1 MEWTDIR
8 LTVSKADAEA
18 AEAVATM
25 IAEGGIYIEDYS
37 DIEEQVEQIA
47 HVDLIEQ
54 ELLDKPR
61 DTVII
66 HMYLEPGASPVETL
80 ALIAARME
88 AAGIPY
94 TSETEG
100 VEQEDWQ
107 NGWRKYYHPMDVG
120 QRLAIV
126 PSWQDYDTDRVK
138 LILDPGLA
146 FGTGGHE
153 TTNLCL
159 EVLDERVKGGE
170 RVLDIGTG
178 SGILA
183 IAALKLGAAVA
194 EGVDIDP
201 VAVRT
206 AGENAAL
213 NGVADKLTVLVGD
226 LSDKASG
233 KYDIITANIVANAIM
248 SLAPA
253 VPGLMADDA
262 VFIASG
268 IIDSRK
274 DEVIAALEA
283 AGLTDP
289 IGTQLLHF
297 YNDLLHLDFGTSR
310 RIQNGASVVKVIGKK
325 FGVSMRLGLISAGI
339 SLLVGIMLGILQT
352 AFKDKVFDWIGTA
365 YTVFVNAVPSLVSYS
380 LVLVFGSKYLGFPT
394 LYSTRNVGP
403 SSVLPIVCLS
413 LASIAGYALWTRRYM
428 VDELTRDYI
437 KLARV
442 KGLSSR
448 EIMFK
453 HVLRNAMVPMVQY
466 IPQSILLT
474 VGGSLLMERFFS
486 VPGMGPLLTDAI
498 QRYDLNVVQTL
509 VILYAALGIVGVF
522 LGDVLMM
529 LVDPR
534 ITLTGKE
541 AAR

>member
-80 ALIAARME
+80 ALIAVRME

-126 PSWQDYDTDRVK
+126 PSWQVYDIDRVK

-283 AGLTDP
+283 AGLAV
-289 IGTQLLHF
+289 LE
-297 YNDLLHLDFGTSR
+297 
-310 RIQNGASVVKVIGKK
+310 VKEKRG
-325 FGVSMRLGLISAGI
+325 
-339 SLLVGIMLGILQT
+339 
-352 AFKDKVFDWIGTA
+352 WEC
-365 YTVFVNAVPSLVSYS
+365 
-380 LVLVFGSKYLGFPT
+380 
-394 LYSTRNVGP
+394 
-403 SSVLPIVCLS
+403 IVCKK
-413 LASIAGYALWTRRYM
+413 A
-428 VDELTRDYI
+428 
-437 KLARV
+437 
-442 KGLSSR
+442 
-448 EIMFK
+448 
-453 HVLRNAMVPMVQY
+453 
-466 IPQSILLT
+466 
-474 VGGSLLMERFFS
+474 
-486 VPGMGPLLTDAI
+486 
-498 QRYDLNVVQTL
+498 
-509 VILYAALGIVGVF
+509 
-522 LGDVLMM
+522 
-529 LVDPR
+529 
-534 ITLTGKE
+534 
-541 AAR
+541 